1 MNLQHL
7 KVFAA
12 VAKYKKMNIA
22 AEKLY
27 LTESAVSQTIS
38 RLERQYGVELFER
51 LNKSIYL
58 TPAGE
63 GLLFYAQQMLDFDRE
78 ATEYLENLQ
87 AAHRLRIGGAG
98 IMPSEFLKD
107 VIDELRVFDEKSEL
121 ILYNHTPTYTL
132 TLIRSNRLDI
142 AFVSDAI
149 VSVIDSDFILTP
161 ILKEK
166 GILICGQEHPFY
178 GRPSVT
184 LEELR
189 DQPFIVSDETGGFST
204 TLESCLMKNNI
215 PVNVRGHCND
225 AVARKNM
232 IYHLPYLAFSSY
244 GLCKDDIESGL
255 LHAIR
260 LEGVSFE
267 QNYCLLHHKDK
278 HLSPLLSQFIH
289 VCTDDIPFQQE
300 SPF

>member
-38 RLERQYGVELFER
+38 RLERQYNVQLFER

-63 GLLFYAQQMLDFDRE
+63 GLLFYAQQLLDFDQE
-78 ATEYLENLQ
+78 AVEYLENLQ
-87 AAHRLRIGGAG
+87 AEHRLRVGGSG

-107 VIDELRVFDEKSEL
+107 VIDEMHVYDNKCQL

-142 AFVSDAI
+142 AFVSDSI
-149 VSVIDSDFILTP
+149 VSAIDSDFILTP
-161 ILKEK
+161 ILKDQ
-166 GILICGQEHPFY
+166 GILICGHEHPFY
-178 GRPSVT
+178 HRESILP
-184 LEELR
+184 EELR
-189 DQPFIVSDETGGFST
+189 NQPFIVSDETGGFST
-204 TLESCLMKNNI
+204 TLESFLLKKNI
-215 PVNVRGHCND
+215 SVDVKGHCND

-244 GLCKDDIESGL
+244 GLCKDDIDNGI
-255 LHAIR
+255 LHAVR
-260 LEGVSFE
+260 LEGEKFE

-278 HLSPLLSQFIH
+278 HLSPLLTQFIH
-289 VCTDDIPFQQE
+289 ACTDDIPFQQE
-300 SPF
+300 GPF